1 MYHPDKNFKVYN
13 IIMAGIYIHVPFC
26 KKACHYCNFHFSTSL
41 SLKNDFVDALLKE
54 IELTSSKEN
63 GNESYL
69 GDEII
74 ETIYFGGGTPSLLNK
89 EELNKILFCLNKHFA
104 VEPAA
109 EITFEANPDDISSQ
123 KLKEWKDAGINRLSI
138 GVQSFNDEHLVW
150 MNRAH
155 SAKQSLSA
163 LEASKKEGFDNI
175 SIDLIYGV
183 PGMSIA
189 QWVLNLKQAKEL
201 DIPHLSCYALTVEP
215 STALQRMIQQKKIK
229 DVDPDLQA
237 EQFQLLTS
245 WAETNGYEQYE
256 ISNFA
261 IPGMRSRHN
270 SSYWRGK
277 KYLGLG
283 PSAHSFNGSSRQWN
297 VANNTLYIQSIKKN
311 ILPVEREIL
320 TPVQQLNEYIM
331 TSLRTAEGINAS
343 YVEKQFGKDA
353 VRHISEL
360 AHNYIYDGKIKY
372 INDAFQ
378 LTQTGKFFADGI
390 AAALFK

>member
-1 MYHPDKNFKVYN
+1 
-13 IIMAGIYIHVPFC
+13 MAGIYIHVPFC

-89 EELNKILFCLNKHFA
+89 EELNKILFYLNKHFA
-104 VEPAA
+104 VDPAA
-109 EITFEANPDDISSQ
+109 EITFEANPDDISSR
-123 KLKEWKDAGINRLSI
+123 KFKEWKDAGVNRLSI
-138 GVQSFNDEHLVW
+138 GVQSFNDEHLLW

-215 STALQRMIQQKKIK
+215 STALQKMIQQKKIK

-237 EQFQLLTS
+237 EQFQLLTN

-270 SSYWRGK
+270 SSYWQRK

-297 VANNTLYIQSIKKN
+297 VANNTLYIRSVKKN

-331 TSLRTAEGINAS
+331 TSLRTAEGINTS
-343 YVEKQFGKDA
+343 YVEKQFGKEA
-353 VRHISEL
+353 VRHISES

-372 INDAFQ
+372 TDDAFQ
-378 LTQTGKFFADGI
+378 LTKTGKLFADGI